1 MDQKT
6 NTTHEYLKTK
16 VLTANQAQLQLMLY
30 DGAIRFCEQARPAVK
45 EQEIEKSYTLITKAQ
60 KIVLELSNSMR
71 EEFAPE
77 ACANMRRLYLFCYDR
92 LVEANL
98 KKELKPLEEAL
109 KVLRH
114 LRQTW
119 IMVMEKEQQEKT
131 QQPDSAACQTE
142 AESPPAEFA
151 EQQVGANINFEG

>member
-6 NTTHEYLKTK
+6 NSAKKYLKTK

-45 EQEIEKSYTLITKAQ
+45 DKEIEKSYTLITKAQ

-109 KVLRH
+109 NTLRH

-119 IMVMEKEQQEKT
+119 IMVMEKERQEKA
-131 QQPDSAACQTE
+131 QQADSVPPP
-142 AESPPAEFA
+142 SPAEPQPPELA
-151 EQQVGANINFEG
+151 EQQLGANINFEG

>member
-16 VLTANQAQLQLMLY
+16 VLTATQAQLQLMLY

-45 EQEIEKSYTLITKAQ
+45 DKEIEKSYTLLNKAQ

-109 KVLRH
+109 NTLRH

-119 IMVMEKEQQEKT
+119 IMVMEKERQEKA
-131 QQPDSAACQTE
+131 QQADSVPLP
-142 AESPPAEFA
+142 SPAEPQSPELA
-151 EQQVGANINFEG
+151 EQQIGANINFEG